1 MYNRG
6 YIFIGAALIVLGLF
20 ALISAWTGVD
30 FCALVIPLLLI
41 AAGVY
46 ILVRPRYA
54 PPGSAMHVHFLGNV
68 RRTGAWT
75 ALDEELWV
83 LVGDAS
89 FDLTQASLP
98 PGETVIRI
106 LGFVGDLKLVVP
118 ESVPVAITSVAFL
131 TTSRVF
137 GTKRDTFLAPFE
149 TETEG
154 YAAAESKLRF
164 ESWRFVTGVKVR
176 RPKA

>member
-6 YIFIGAALIVLGLF
+6 YIYIGAAVIILGLF
-20 ALISAWTGVD
+20 ALISALAGVD
-30 FCALVIPLLLI
+30 FWALALPLLLI

-46 ILVRPRYA
+46 LILRPRYA
-54 PPGSAMHVHFLGNV
+54 PPGTAMHIRLLGNI
-68 RRTGAWT
+68 RRSGAWT
-75 ALDEELWV
+75 AVGEELWV
-83 LVGDAS
+83 LVGNAS

-106 LGFVGDLKLVVP
+106 LGFVGDLKLIVP
-118 ESVPVAITSVAFL
+118 DTVPVAITSVAFL

-149 TETEG
+149 TTTEG
-154 YAAAESKLRF
+154 YDAADAKLRF
-164 ESWRFVTGVKVR
+164 ESWRFVTGIRAR
-176 RPKA
+176 RPES

>member
-1 MYNRG
+1 VYNRG
-6 YIFIGAALIVLGLF
+6 YLYIGAALIILGLL
-20 ALISAWTGVD
+20 ALISAWIGVD

-41 AAGVY
+41 AAGIY

-54 PPGSAMHVHFLGNV
+54 PPGSTMRVHFLGNT
-68 RRTGAWT
+68 RRVGTWT

-83 LVGDAS
+83 LVGDAI
-89 FDLTQASLP
+89 FDLTQVTLP

-118 ESVPVAITSVAFL
+118 DTVPVAISSVAFL

-137 GTKRDTFLAPFE
+137 GEKRDTFLAPFE
-149 TETEG
+149 TTTEG
-154 YAAAESKLRF
+154 YDTAESKLRF
-164 ESWRFVTGVKVR
+164 ESWRFVTGIRVR
-176 RPKA
+176 RPES